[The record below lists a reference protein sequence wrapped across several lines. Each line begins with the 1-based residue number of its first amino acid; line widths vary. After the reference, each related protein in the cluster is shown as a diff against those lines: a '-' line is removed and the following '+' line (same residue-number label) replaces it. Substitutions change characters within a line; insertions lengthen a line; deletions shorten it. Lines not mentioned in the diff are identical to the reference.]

1 MSRYILAI
9 LCLIITD
16 IKLSFMKLFHFSN
29 LKFSFLNICALT
41 SELQLSYGGGLYIGK
56 KLRMRANSRLIVREK
71 GILQIGDN
79 VFFNYGSVITCHKK
93 IIIGNNV
100 QISPNV
106 LIYDHDHNFKVKD
119 GLKNL
124 DYTSSP
130 VIIGN
135 NVWIGANSVILRGTE
150 IGDNSVIAAGSIV
163 KGKIPKGTLVIQ
175 QRKSINKVVL

>member
-1 MSRYILAI
+1 MSRYIFAI
-9 LCLIITD
+9 LGLIITD
-16 IKLSFMKLFHFSN
+16 IKLLVMKIFHFSN
-29 LKFSFLNICALT
+29 LKFSFFNICALT

-56 KLRMRANSRLIVREK
+56 KLRMRANSRLIVREE

-106 LIYDHDHNFKVKD
+106 LIYDHDHNFKIKD

-124 DYTSSP
+124 VYISSP

-175 QRKSINKVVL
+175 QRKSINKVL

>member
-1 MSRYILAI
+1 M
-9 LCLIITD
+9 
-16 IKLSFMKLFHFSN
+16 
-29 LKFSFLNICALT
+29 
-41 SELQLSYGGGLYIGK
+41 
-56 KLRMRANSRLIVREK
+56 
-71 GILQIGDN
+71 
-79 VFFNYGSVITCHKK
+79 
-93 IIIGNNV
+93 

-124 DYTSSP
+124 VYTSSP

-150 IGDNSVIAAGSIV
+150 VGDNSVIAAGSVV